1 VGGAGGEG
9 EVTSTATYD
18 ARRQLVV
25 AAQSILRGELSVIE
39 GARTIDGHVASA
51 GMDAFDEDCMPFRLV
66 VCETERFPT
75 GSVRQLWDPGALAK
89 LQPEFD
95 EAEKWAR
102 ETALPHCQR
111 LIDRFDSA
119 AVRREIGQVAR
130 AMLDGEVSFIAGAHR
145 VAFLQA
151 YAELSE
157 FDADLTEFTRIH
169 STHASL
175 PPTDGR
181 EHWPPEKL
189 LQRYPEIPRAEAE
202 ARQGLASDCQKLVD
216 RFL

>member
-1 VGGAGGEG
+1 
-9 EVTSTATYD
+9 
-18 ARRQLVV
+18 
-25 AAQSILRGELSVIE
+25 
-39 GARTIDGHVASA
+39 
-51 GMDAFDEDCMPFRLV
+51 
-66 VCETERFPT
+66 
-75 GSVRQLWDPGALAK
+75 

-95 EAEKWAR
+95 DAEKWAR